1 MTGASITIPLIRIS
15 FGLRT
20 GEINAQQKKL
30 SDFWFLVPTRHFK
43 CIDINRMEN
52 KIYIRRCERF
62 TIYQATDPVEIDI
75 EKLKRCD
82 PPYGGNSHS
91 ELLGYVQENLID
103 DWENWASNETNK
115 EIFGESIDDLC
126 IDYFEFHQYSDSR
139 NKYGDFWN
147 EAGVPNGELRKTGGF
162 EILESSAD

>member
-1 MTGASITIPLIRIS
+1 
-15 FGLRT
+15 
-20 GEINAQQKKL
+20 
-30 SDFWFLVPTRHFK
+30 
-43 CIDINRMEN
+43 MEN

-115 EIFGESIDDLC
+115 ERLSIDCCGRL
-126 IDYFEFHQYSDSR
+126 
-139 NKYGDFWN
+139 NYGVYDN
-147 EAGVPNGELRKTGGF
+147 
-162 EILESSAD
+162 